1 MPAPRIILASS
12 SIYRRELLARL
23 GLEFEVQSPN
33 IDETPLE
40 GESPVATS
48 LRLAKAKAL
57 IIAKQNP
64 LAVVIGSDQVACLGE
79 ARLDKPG
86 SAEQALAQLQMQRGK
101 TCEFHTSVCV
111 ASQGG
116 ISLEAETVT
125 TRVRFR
131 QADELT
137 DERLIRYIEIE
148 KPLDCAGSAKSEGL
162 GISLIEAI
170 ETSDTTALV
179 GLPMIALCNLLRN
192 VGVDPLASE
201 SSNPASPAP

>member
-33 IDETPLE
+33 VDETPLQ
-40 GESPVATS
+40 GESPVDTS

-79 ARLDKPG
+79 TRLDKPG
-86 SAEQALAQLQMQRGK
+86 SAEKALAQLQMQRGK

-131 QADELT
+131 QAEELT

-148 KPLDCAGSAKSEGL
+148 QPLDCAGSAKSEGL

-170 ETSDTTALV
+170 ETSDTTALI

-201 SSNPASPAP
+201 SSNPTSPAP